1 MKKSL
6 ITLMGMLALLLSG
19 CTSIKMTSNTL
30 EVPTSIY
37 SYNKADLVVSEER
50 IYFTYYPERAVWREG
65 IDNTIK
71 AAISEALKK
80 HKADILVAMNYEIK
94 VKTWF
99 FGQKCVKYVTV
110 SGLPGY
116 YRNVRPADPKDF
128 ITNKEGSCK
137 DKHDKKHDKKKTI
150 KITIDND

>member
-37 SYNKADLVVSEER
+37 SYNKADLVVGEER
-50 IYFTYYPERAVWREG
+50 IYYTYYPERAVWREG

-71 AAISEALKK
+71 AAISKALKE

-99 FGQKCVKYVTV
+99 FGQKCVKYVIV

-128 ITNKEGSCK
+128 ITNKKCDKDNKKCDK
-137 DKHDKKHDKKKTI
+137 DKKDKKK
-150 KITIDND
+150 KK